1 MLWHRGLLGDPSS
14 QVLLDTMV
22 YYCGL
27 YFALRTGKEHRQLRN
42 SPCQIEVVERSG
54 EKAYLWYTED
64 VSKNHQGGLNGR
76 KVKPKVVLHH
86 ANPLTV
92 ALCDS
97 FGSTG
102 NTVHQMLRQVPSTS
116 ETHSDLLVL
125 VTTSG
130 PHHSGEDD
138 WMKLQECWYRTN
150 HSLRLTSVTRLYQ
163 SGVDEQLVMERTGH
177 RSLDRVRSYKR
188 TSDSQREALSDILNR

>member
-1 MLWHRGLLGDPSS
+1 MTVEEEEMLWHRGLLGDPSS

-116 ETHSDLLVL
+116 SRFRNPLRPAGTRHNLWA
-125 VTTSG
+125 T
-130 PHHSGEDD
+130 PHLG
-138 WMKLQECWYRTN
+138 KTI
-150 HSLRLTSVTRLYQ
+150 
-163 SGVDEQLVMERTGH
+163 G
-177 RSLDRVRSYKR
+177 
-188 TSDSQREALSDILNR
+188 